1 MTGLLEKWLTDWL
14 GEIPVDLTDL
24 AAEVS
29 APREPEAAVR

>member
-14 GEIPVDLTDL
+14 DEIPVDLADL

-29 APREPEAAVR
+29 AERRPEAAVR

>member
-14 GEIPVDLTDL
+14 DEIPVDLADL

-29 APREPEAAVR
+29 GAPEPEATR